1 MTMPRILPPAAR
13 TRPLAVLAMV
23 AAFTSPAWAQG
34 PAAPAE
40 QQVPIVDRTEADVA
54 SQLKANVA
62 RLSAASAP
70 TPLARSTRPF
80 AAWSVS
86 AQAFRDSILV
96 SLARTAVGTRY
107 VRGGQSFASGFDCSG
122 LVRYV
127 MSALEVSVPRTAAQQ
142 AGTGLPLG
150 RDAGRLH
157 PGDLLTFG
165 RRGRDVSHVGIY
177 VGNGRYVHA
186 SSVAGRVIESD
197 IDRPQSPLVKAW
209 RGTRR
214 VLSDASPD
222 STRKGDS

>member
-1 MTMPRILPPAAR
+1 MTMPPTAPTAR
-13 TRPLAVLAMV
+13 SRPLAILALV
-23 AAFTSPAWAQG
+23 AAFALPASAQG

-40 QQVPIVDRTEADVA
+40 QQGTAFNRPDGDGV
-54 SQLKANVA
+54 SLLKANVA
-62 RLSAASAP
+62 RLSAASSP
-70 TPLARSTRPF
+70 KPILPRSSRPF
-80 AAWSVS
+80 ATWSVS

-107 VRGGQSFASGFDCSG
+107 VRGGQSFARGFDCSG

-127 MSALEVSVPRTAAQQ
+127 MSALEVPVPRTAAQQ
-142 AGTGLPLG
+142 ATAGQALG

-197 IDRPQSPLVKAW
+197 IDRPQSPLVKSW

-214 VLSDASPD
+214 VLSDASAD
-222 STRKGDS
+222 STLKGDS

>member
-1 MTMPRILPPAAR
+1 MTMPRILPTAAR
-13 TRPLAVLAMV
+13 TRLLAILAMV
-23 AAFTSPAWAQG
+23 AAYASPAWAQG
-34 PAAPAE
+34 PAVPAE
-40 QQVPIVDRTEADVA
+40 QQLTMVDRPEADVA

-70 TPLARSTRPF
+70 KPIARSTRPF

-165 RRGRDVSHVGIY
+165 RVVSHVGIY

>member
-1 MTMPRILPPAAR
+1 
-13 TRPLAVLAMV
+13 
-23 AAFTSPAWAQG
+23 
-34 PAAPAE
+34 
-40 QQVPIVDRTEADVA
+40 
-54 SQLKANVA
+54 VA
-62 RLSAASAP
+62 RLNAANAP
-70 TPLARSTRPF
+70 KPILARATRPF
-80 AAWSVS
+80 APWSVS

-127 MSALEVSVPRTAAQQ
+127 MSALEVPVPRTAAQQ
-142 AGTGLPLG
+142 AGVGVPLG

-214 VLSDASPD
+214 VLSDASAD
-222 STRKGDS
+222 STLKGDS

>member
-1 MTMPRILPPAAR
+1 MTIPRILPPAR
-13 TRPLAVLAMV
+13 SRPLAILAMV
-23 AAFTSPAWAQG
+23 AAFASPAWAQG
-34 PAAPAE
+34 PAAPTE
-40 QQVPIVDRTEADVA
+40 QSVVVVDRA
-54 SQLKANVA
+54 SVDDASLLKANVA

-70 TPLARSTRPF
+70 KPIPARSIRPF

-127 MSALEVSVPRTAAQQ
+127 MSALEVPVPRTAAQQ
-142 AGTGLPLG
+142 ADAGLPLG
-150 RDAGRLH
+150 RDAARLH

-165 RRGRDVSHVGIY
+165 RRGRVSHVGIY

-209 RGTRR
+209 RGSRR
-214 VLSDASPD
+214 VLSDATPD
-222 STRKGDS
+222 STSKGDS

>member
-1 MTMPRILPPAAR
+1 M
-13 TRPLAVLAMV
+13 AMV
-23 AAFTSPAWAQG
+23 AAFAPTVSAQG
-34 PAAPAE
+34 PAVPAD
-40 QQVPIVDRTEADVA
+40 QQAAVVDRSRLDDAA
-54 SQLKANVA
+54 QLRANVA
-62 RLSAASAP
+62 RLGAVSAP
-70 TPLARSTRPF
+70 RPIAARSMRPF

-96 SLARTAVGTRY
+96 SVTRTAVGTRY
-107 VRGGQSFASGFDCSG
+107 VRGGQSVASGFDCSG

-127 MSALEVSVPRTAAQQ
+127 MTALNVPVPRTAAQQ
-142 AGTGLPLG
+142 AGVGVPLG
-150 RDAGRLH
+150 RDAGRLR

-197 IDRPQSPLVKAW
+197 IVRPYSPLVKPW

-222 STRKGDS
+222 SALKGDS